1 MTEPAANKNAIPKKQ
16 PRIVVADDNAHMR
29 STLKDILEE
38 HGYAVDTVQDG
49 YDLLAYLKKNEPRI
63 IILDL
68 MMPEKNGI
76 EVFDCLKCLW
86 PKAKVIIY
94 TGFNRYEDSSLARL
108 ADKFILKNTPF
119 AQLLEVIK
127 DLL

>member
-1 MTEPAANKNAIPKKQ
+1 MTEEAQNKGAANQKQ
-16 PRIVVADDNAHMR
+16 LRIVIADDNAHMR
-29 STLKDILEE
+29 STLKDILEAN
-38 HGYAVDTVQDG
+38 GYTVDTVKDG
-49 YDLLAYLKKNEPRI
+49 YDLLAYLKKNEPNI

-94 TGFNRYEDSSLARL
+94 TGFNRYEDSSFAQI
-108 ADKFILKNTPF
+108 ADKFILKSTPPQ
-119 AQLLEVIK
+119 QLLEAIK